1 MARNL
6 YDLENVIFQNKA
18 DEETANEFLKAGL
31 SFQIDKNS
39 LLWTEG
45 GVFIGYVV
53 LIDETNKKE
62 MAGLFKITYSGK
74 IINC

>member
-31 SFQIDKNS
+31 NFEIDKNNI
-39 LLWTEG
+39 LWTEG
-45 GVFIGYVV
+45 GVFIGYVEY
-53 LIDETNKKE
+53 I
-62 MAGLFKITYSGK
+62 
-74 IINC
+74 

>member
-1 MARNL
+1 MKMTDKINEFLNDKEARNL
-6 YDLENVIFQNKA
+6 YDLENVIFQSKA

-45 GVFIGYVV
+45 GVFIGYVEY
-53 LIDETNKKE
+53 I
-62 MAGLFKITYSGK
+62 
-74 IINC
+74 